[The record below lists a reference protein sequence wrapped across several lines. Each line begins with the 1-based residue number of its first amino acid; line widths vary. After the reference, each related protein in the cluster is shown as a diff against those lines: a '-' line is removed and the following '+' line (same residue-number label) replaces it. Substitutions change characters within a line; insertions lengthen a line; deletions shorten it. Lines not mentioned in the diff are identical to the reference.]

1 MNIDLNEIASKYN
14 LRKRG
19 GGFAGPCPKCGGGA
33 SSDKFVLKLD
43 GGFKCYSCDFKGDAI
58 TWLREIEGKSCPEAH
73 EAAGIDCRAASCPAR
88 GTCRLGDG
96 SGKVAKK
103 ARSLAPVPARKV
115 AQVAVTVS
123 RTPAEVWTAWASGL
137 VAQAIIDLREQQE
150 HLAWL
155 AGRGIVAAAVQRFAL
170 GWLGHDRRVMR
181 QSIGLAPKEGKDK
194 LWVPGGLLIP
204 IFADAG
210 GLLRLRIRRTPE
222 SRERFLSDRKYMWV
236 EGSGTD
242 PLVIRPSTGPAR
254 GVVVVEAELDA
265 MAVASAHPGVM
276 VIALGTVAGGLPG
289 WLRDECAAA
298 PAILVALDADQDRDG
313 KVGAGPQA
321 IASWTNTFRQ
331 ARFWPVPVGK
341 DPGDYVKD
349 HGGDLRAWIDA
360 GLPPREAT
368 VKESLSTASSL
379 PHAQPL
385 PLDAGQRGEGGKE
398 LLNCKDGAGDGGAAT
413 PMAEF
418 IEWLRLENGWI
429 WRNASEVVVR
439 YQRPQVTTAESMGR
453 REKVRGA
460 LYGAGEVASL
470 LELLP
475 AGTHSHGGLMK
486 FFKGA

>member
-1 MNIDLNEIASKYN
+1 MNLDLQALATTYN
-14 LRKRG
+14 LRRG
-19 GGFAGPCPKCGGGA
+19 NGRFFGPCPKCGG
-33 SSDKFVLKLD
+33 SSTSDKFVIRDD
-43 GGFKCYSCDFKGDAI
+43 GGFKCHGCQFKGDAI

-73 EAAGIDCRAASCPAR
+73 EAAGVNCRAASCPAR
-88 GTCRLGDG
+88 GACRLGDG

-123 RTPAEVWTAWASGL
+123 RTPAELWTVWASDL
-137 VAQAIIDLREQQE
+137 VAQAVIDLREQQE

-155 AGRGIVAAAVQRFAL
+155 AGRGIDAGAVERFAL
-170 GWLGHDRRVMR
+170 GWLGHDRRVTR
-181 QSIGLAPKEGKDK
+181 QSIGLAPKEGNDR

-204 IFADAG
+204 IFAEG
-210 GLLRLRIRRTPE
+210 SLLRIRIRRTPE
-222 SRERFLSDRKYMWV
+222 SRERFLPDRKYLWI

-242 PLVIRPSTGPAR
+242 PLVIRPSSGPAR

-276 VIALGTVAGGLPG
+276 VIALGTVAGGLPEP
-289 WLRDECAAA
+289 LRAECAAS
-298 PAILVALDADQDRDG
+298 PVILVALDADQGRDG

-331 ARFWPVPVGK
+331 ARYWPVPVGK

-349 HGGDLRAWIDA
+349 HGGDLRAWVEA
-360 GLPPREAT
+360 GLPPLVAT
-368 VKESLSTASSL
+368 DKQSLAVAAHL
-379 PHAQPL
+379 PQDQPF

-398 LLNCKDGAGDGGAAT
+398 LLDCKAGAADGNAAT

-429 WRNASEVVVR
+429 WRNASEVIVR
-439 YQRPQVTTAESMGR
+439 YQQPQATTMESLFR

-460 LYGAGEVASL
+460 LYGAGEVADL

-475 AGTHSHGGLMK
+475 AGTHGHSGLMK
-486 FFKGA
+486 FFRGA